1 MKKNQLYR
9 IILKSAMI
17 FTMCFAMQ
25 LDSYATHIAG
35 AEINYEYLTGNKYKF
50 KLKVYR
56 DCKECKFNNV
66 GGGDN
71 TSSCN
76 EVPNLL
82 IKGAY
87 ISSYA
92 SNTFGNIEI
101 TRTSITDITNTCYTG
116 ISKCKPSSN
125 AQYGFELHEF
135 EGVFDFSDLIS
146 QGYCQFDVSIGMSS
160 RNININTQRS
170 EQNFYNYAYINLCEG
185 ISNQSTEFN
194 SWPQFIRPVNQVNN
208 EALGVLNRDNDS
220 LVFSLKPA
228 LVTRN
233 ISVSYA
239 TNKNF
244 NYPFDFYCTGVYP
257 CSAKINQN
265 IAEGFYCS
273 PSTGDVIFTPTIANQ
288 GGVVVV
294 ECEEWKKNSNGQYF
308 LAGVTRRDVYSEIIN
323 SNNNLPRFNNQLNDI
338 QICEGEINQDID
350 IPMEDM
356 QSLGSSPDTLIAS
369 IETNLPYAQL
379 IKKSINTAP
388 YFTYSITF
396 GNVQGYIGK
405 NYVTIYVRDNHCN
418 VRGVASKTFV
428 VNVLKS
434 KDFSFN
440 RTVKNCGVLEY
451 SIVNNNTTSIY
462 WTLMDV
468 EGNELSK
475 SYNKRFSY
483 QLSKGGKYIMKT
495 YLPAIPG
502 FCEHIHLDTF
512 EVDEFSKPK
521 LELGDEMTVCKGSN
535 LEFAPIELETFDN
548 YKVLVNGVLNS
559 FPVKV
564 KVDQN
569 NNYIVKVLQDNGC
582 SVEDVKKVAIYPELQ
597 RSYKNDTICTNAL
610 FPMVLKYPI
619 LDTTSIQSL
628 TLSSN
633 SADILFY
640 NNGFRWVLQD
650 NQIKPGLK
658 NIQVKAIDK
667 NACEYNDTYTIQV
680 LKPDSIDLRLPQT
693 MCENSA
699 PLQLPI
705 RDKGYWRCD
714 NQQNLVNNNIL
725 SFIQSQTDTINLTYT
740 ENRRCIHSKKY
751 KILLID
757 TTAISFMNNGL
768 IKICENQSPFILE
781 ANPSGGTWSGI
792 HVTGNEY
799 DASMGVGAINTITY
813 SLTNIKGCVSISS
826 FDIEVEKEPYL
837 ELTSSKDRICFG
849 DVLGLEAKINDTSLS
864 GYWFTDGA
872 GQFENSGQM
881 KTNYFPNQL
890 DISMP
895 ILTFT
900 YTVQTNNACGNVSS
914 NIQVIVRDGQV
925 GEIINNYPKEICE
938 PAQIEFNTNYK
949 RLERQEWYI
958 NDSLSEVFDYNFQFK
973 PVLKAGEY
981 VIKTKVRD
989 STCEA
994 MSISQLIKV
1003 YPKPNVNFFSSPSGR
1018 ISREYPRLFL
1028 KDQSYSKYGFRNVWY
1043 LNNDSISGNRE
1054 INYKIDVESDSFAI
1068 KLVAISYKLGCK
1080 DSMTQN
1086 FVFIPI
1092 TQLFI
1097 PDAFSPDLKGPNEN
1111 NSFRVYGPAMKIF
1124 NIEIFN
1130 KFGEKVFVSDNM
1142 EEVWDG
1148 TYKGEMCMNGV
1159 YFYKVVSEDFEGVS
1173 RDYSGTVTLIR

>member
-1 MKKNQLYR
+1 MKKNPIYR
-9 IILKSAMI
+9 IVMKSVMIL
-17 FTMCFAMQ
+17 TMCLAMQ
-25 LDSYATHIAG
+25 LDIYATHIAG
-35 AEINYEYLTGNKYKF
+35 AEIYYEHITGNKYKF

-87 ISSYA
+87 VSNYSS
-92 SNTFGNIEI
+92 SSFGSIDI

-116 ISKCKPSSN
+116 VSKCRPSSN
-125 AQYGFELHEF
+125 SQYGFELHQF
-135 EGVFDFSDLIS
+135 EGVYDFSDLIN

-185 ISNQSTEFN
+185 IINQSTEFS
-194 SWPQFIRPVNQVNN
+194 SWPQFIRPVNQVNC
-208 EALGVLNRDNDS
+208 EALGIVNRDNDS

-233 ISVSYA
+233 IAVSYA
-239 TNKNF
+239 TNKNY
-244 NYPFDFYCTGVYP
+244 NYPFDFYCSGVYP
-257 CSAKINQN
+257 CQAKINQT

-294 ECEEWKKNSNGQYF
+294 ECEEWKKNSNGQYY
-308 LAGVTRRDVYSEIIN
+308 LAGVTRRDIYSEIIN
-323 SNNNLPRFNNQLNDI
+323 SNNNLPRFNNQLNYI
-338 QICEGEINQDID
+338 QICEGEINQGID
-350 IPMEDM
+350 IPLEDM
-356 QSLGSSPDTLIAS
+356 QSLGSAPDTLIAS
-369 IETNLPYAQL
+369 IQSNLPNVQL

-388 YFTYSITF
+388 YFSYSISF
-396 GNVQGYIGK
+396 GNVQGYTGN
-405 NYVTIYVRDNHCN
+405 NYVTIYVNDNHCN
-418 VRGVASKTFV
+418 IRGSASKTYI

-434 KDFSFN
+434 KNFNFN
-440 RTVKNCGVLEY
+440 RTVRNCGVLES
-451 SIVNNNTTSIY
+451 SIANNNITSVY
-462 WTLMDV
+462 WTLMDAN
-468 EGNELSK
+468 GIELKQDYS
-475 SYNKRFSY
+475 KRFSY
-483 QLSKGGKYIMKT
+483 QLPKGGKYIMKT
-495 YLPAIPG
+495 YLPAEQG
-502 FCEHIHLDTF
+502 FCEHMKLDTF
-512 EVDEFSKPK
+512 VVEEFSKPK
-521 LELGDEMTVCKGSN
+521 LELGDEVTVCKGTD
-535 LEFAPIELETFDN
+535 LEFNPIQLETYDN
-548 YKVLVNGVLNS
+548 YKILVNGVLNS
-559 FPVKV
+559 LPVKV
-564 KVDQN
+564 RVDQN
-569 NNYIVKVLQDNGC
+569 SNYIVKVLQENGC
-582 SVEDVKKVAIYPELQ
+582 SVEDVKKVAIFPELS
-597 RSYKNDTICTNAL
+597 RNYKNDTICTNVV
-610 FPMVLKYPI
+610 FPMRLKYPQ
-619 LDTTSIQSL
+619 LDTNKIQFL
-628 TLSSN
+628 KLSS
-633 SADILFY
+633 SSTDIILF
-640 NNGFRWVLQD
+640 NNGYQWNFQS
-650 NQIKPGLK
+650 NQLKPGLK
-658 NIQVKAIDK
+658 NIQVKITDK
-667 NACEYNDTYTIQV
+667 NACEYNDSYTIQV

-693 MCENSA
+693 MCENSE
-699 PLQLPI
+699 PLQLPT
-705 RDKGYWRCD
+705 RDKGVWKCD
-714 NQQNLVNNNIL
+714 NQQSLIKNNFL
-725 SFIQSQTDTINLTYT
+725 SFIQSQSDTIHLTYT
-740 ENRRCIHSKKY
+740 ENRRCVNTKNY

-757 TTAISFMNNGL
+757 TTPITFQYEDVM
-768 IKICENQSPFILE
+768 KICENLSPFELE
-781 ANPSGGTWSGI
+781 ASPAGGTWSGI
-792 HVTGNEY
+792 HVTNNQY

-813 SLTNIKGCVSISS
+813 SLTNIKGCVSKAS
-826 FDIEVEKEPYL
+826 FDIEVEKEPKI
-837 ELTSSKDRICFG
+837 ELTSSKQRICFG
-849 DVLGLEAKINDTSLS
+849 DVLGLEAQVDDASLN

-872 GQFENSGQM
+872 GQFENSGDL
-881 KTNYFPNQL
+881 KTNYFPNQF

-938 PAQIEFNTNYK
+938 PAQIEFSTNYK

-958 NDSLSEVFDYNFQFK
+958 NDSLSEVFDYNFQFV

-1003 YPKPNVNFFSSPSGR
+1003 YPRPKVSFFSSPSGR
-1018 ISREYPRLFL
+1018 ISREYPRLYL
-1028 KDQSYSKYGFRNVWY
+1028 KDQSYSKYGYRNVWY
-1043 LNNDSISGNRE
+1043 LNGDSISGNKE
-1054 INYKIDVESDSFAI
+1054 INYKIDVESDSFSI
-1068 KLVAISYKLGCK
+1068 KLIAISYKQGCK
-1080 DSMTQN
+1080 DSMIQN

-1097 PDAFSPDLKGPNEN
+1097 PDAFSPDLKGPSEN
-1111 NSFRVYGPAMKIF
+1111 NSFKVYGPAMKVF

-1130 KFGEKVFVSDNM
+1130 KFGEKVFASDNM
-1142 EEVWDG
+1142 EDVWDG

-1159 YFYKVVSEDFEGVS
+1159 YFYKVISEDFDGVS